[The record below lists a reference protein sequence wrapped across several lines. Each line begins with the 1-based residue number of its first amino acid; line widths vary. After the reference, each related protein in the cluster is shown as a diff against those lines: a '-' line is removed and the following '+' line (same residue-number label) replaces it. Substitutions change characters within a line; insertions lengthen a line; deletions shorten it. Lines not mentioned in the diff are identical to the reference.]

1 MHYFTK
7 TLLSWYNENKRD
19 LPWRKSKDPYK
30 IWLSEIMLQQTRVET
45 VIEKYDSFLSRFPTL
60 KSLIESEEDEV
71 LKLWEGLGYYSRALN
86 LRKAAKQI
94 QQMGHFPSNK
104 QELKKLSGIG
114 EYTSGAIASIVFGEK
129 VPAVDGNVYRV
140 LSRYFGIDKNI
151 SQSKTQK
158 EFYKLVDSLL
168 PEDRPGDFNQALMDF
183 GSMVC
188 SPKSAGCLMCIF
200 KNGCEAYKK
209 DLVEKL
215 PVKNKL
221 KNRRIKEKTVFL
233 IYNNGKLALTKRE
246 KKGIL
251 ANLYQLPNTSGRLET
266 EKAMEYLRKKNIDF
280 DHLVFKVEKKHIFSH
295 EEWNMRAFEL
305 EAKEASA
312 EYIWA
317 QESEIKEKYSIPTA
331 FKQFLI

>member
-1 MHYFTK
+1 
-7 TLLSWYNENKRD
+7 
-19 LPWRKSKDPYK
+19 
-30 IWLSEIMLQQTRVET
+30 
-45 VIEKYDSFLSRFPTL
+45 
-60 KSLIESEEDEV
+60 
-71 LKLWEGLGYYSRALN
+71 
-86 LRKAAKQI
+86 
-94 QQMGHFPSNK
+94 MGHFPSNK

-114 EYTSGAIASIVFGEK
+114 EYTSGVIASIAFGEK

-221 KNRRIKEKTVFL
+221 KNQRILTRSEERRVGKECRSRWSP
-233 IYNNGKLALTKRE
+233 Y
-246 KKGIL
+246 
-251 ANLYQLPNTSGRLET
+251 
-266 EKAMEYLRKKNIDF
+266 
-280 DHLVFKVEKKHIFSH
+280 H
-295 EEWNMRAFEL
+295 
-305 EAKEASA
+305 
-312 EYIWA
+312 
-317 QESEIKEKYSIPTA
+317 
-331 FKQFLI
+331 

>member
-7 TLLSWYNENKRD
+7 TLLLWYNENKRD
-19 LPWRKSKDPYK
+19 LPWRKSRDPYK

-45 VIEKYDSFLSRFPTL
+45 VIEKYGSFLSRFPTL

-94 QQMGHFPSNK
+94 QQMGYFPSNK

-114 EYTSGAIASIVFGEK
+114 EYTSGAIASIAFGEK

-188 SPKSAGCLMCIF
+188 SPKSADCLMCIF

-209 DLVEKL
+209 DLVEQL

-221 KNRRIKEKTVFL
+221 KHRRIKEKTVFL
-233 IYNNGKLALTKRE
+233 IYNNGKLALTKRD
-246 KKGIL
+246 KKGML
-251 ANLYQLPNTSGRLET
+251 ANLYQLPNTSERLET
-266 EKAMEYLRKKNIDF
+266 EKAVEYLRKKNIDF
-280 DHLVFKVEKKHIFSH
+280 DRLVFKAEKKHIFSH

-305 EAKEASA
+305 EAKEALA

-317 QESEIKEKYSIPTA
+317 KESEIKEKYSIPTA